1 MNLPLNIIHD
11 IYISSSK
18 IIIEDINE
26 PARVERS
33 PEYQLGMYNNC
44 TMLYTDGLRNIGGI

>member
-26 PARVERS
+26 PARAERS

-44 TMLYTDGLRNIGGI
+44 TMLYIDDLRNIGGM